1 MEEALLER
9 DAPNFIV
16 PNVNMLS
23 SVVTHAEINLLN
35 INVQNVDLR
44 DRDIMGKVSLTL
56 RVMPKEVN
64 IDMNAFRDNV
74 INVIPDYAEIVGSQV
89 KPIAFG
95 LSALLIRVN
104 IPDQSPEELIEKIKE
119 TSDVENV
126 EVDDLTLI

>member
-1 MEEALLER
+1 VEEALLER

-23 SVVTHAEINLLN
+23 SVVKHAEINLLN
-35 INVQNVDLR
+35 INAQNVDLR

-64 IDMNAFRDNV
+64 IDMNAFRDKV
-74 INVIPDYAEIVGSQV
+74 MNVIPDYAEIVGSQV

-104 IPDQSPEELIEKIKE
+104 IPDQSPEELIEKIKQA
-119 TSDVENV
+119 SDVENV